1 MPRELAGADDLL
13 QALGGEDAVL
23 RWAAAEFVP
32 ALPER
37 KDLPI
42 NALCQALKDPVE
54 AVRFAA
60 VDALASLGRD
70 ARAAG
75 PALVAALRD
84 ESAAVRNAAADA
96 LAATGNGIPSIL
108 PILMRQLSSP
118 RKMTRFRGAVAL
130 GNLGPLGLCARVALI
145 QAARD
150 PDGDVSAAAASAL
163 KRIRSSFHPSTT
175 FETPPL

>member
-1 MPRELAGADDLL
+1 MSWEQAGVDEIL
-13 QALGGEDAVL
+13 QALDGKDAVL

-37 KDLPI
+37 KSLPI
-42 NALCQALKDPVE
+42 NALCQTLSDPVE

-60 VDALASLGRD
+60 VDALASLGRS
-70 ARAAG
+70 AKEAG

-118 RKMTRFRGAVAL
+118 RKMTRFRGAIAL
-130 GNLGPLGLCARVALI
+130 GNLGPLGICARTALI

-150 PDGDVSAAAASAL
+150 PDRDVSAAAASAL
-163 KRIRSSFHPSTT
+163 KRIRSSFHPPTA
-175 FETPPL
+175 FQTPPL